1 MLRIVPCYAAALAL
15 LYVYLSFR
23 VIQVRRSAKQ
33 AIGNGGVADLER
45 RARVHANFAEYVPF
59 ALVLLAMAELR
70 GAWAPLL
77 YGLCLLLVAGRCTHA
92 WGVGRVALA
101 GGLPVPHPRHD
112 GDVCRP
118 DLRGGPHP
126 GNLTASGG
134 RRTRDPRPPDGPDQG
149 FSTTLMQPSFLSR
162 KVLYSSGP
170 SSSFARWVMTKD
182 GSILPSSIHLRS
194 LGR

>member
-1 MLRIVPCYAAALAL
+1 MLRIVPYYAAALAL

-77 YGLCLLLVAGRCTHA
+77 HGLCLLLVAGRCTHA
-92 WGVGRVALA
+92 WGVPRTPEDFRFRIRDMMATFAALICA
-101 GGLPVPHPRHD
+101 AVLILATRR
-112 GDVCRP
+112 RP
-118 DLRGGPHP
+118 
-126 GNLTASGG
+126 ASGG
-134 RRTRDPRPPDGPDQG
+134 RRPSAGGRATRARLTGRIRASARP
-149 FSTTLMQPSFLSR
+149 
-162 KVLYSSGP
+162 
-170 SSSFARWVMTKD
+170 
-182 GSILPSSIHLRS
+182 
-194 LGR
+194 